1 MTYNCNITVTPFQH
15 EIDYVILLNNV
26 TFQKYNVTS
35 LISVITT
42 NVQVTVVMVYAT
54 IVVRALANAAGLE
67 MIAISLLGV
76 TKNSPLLGYC
86 WLFVL
91 FYCWLLLFWSI
102 YGASFIMV
110 ENGHRHVKNQKIKA
124 QVWLWPIRKKNLSST
139 LNIIIIKMF
148 KSKLEAIKKKVRLFL
163 IRRSTRPISKLE
175 FSFQI

>member
-1 MTYNCNITVTPFQH
+1 MIT
-15 EIDYVILLNNV
+15 I
-26 TFQKYNVTS
+26 
-35 LISVITT
+35 

-54 IVVRALANAAGLE
+54 IVVHALANAAGLE

-91 FYCWLLLFWSI
+91 FCCWLLLFWSI

-124 QVWLWPIRKKNLSST
+124 QVWLWPIRKENLTST
-139 LNIIIIKMF
+139 MNIIIIKMF
-148 KSKLEAIKKKVRLFL
+148 KSKLAAIKKKVRLFL
-163 IRRSTRPISKLE
+163 IRRSSWPISKLD